1 MRRDAIHAQST
12 FVYETRPSQY
22 DSLRQVIALWFVS
35 SLYENMFYC
44 KTVRHVSL
52 IKFYLITSVC
62 YFTSGLSLSLSIRLY
77 SQRLVEDLLNKD
89 SSGGMV
95 QRRFYESISTN
106 IPSIVYSFI
115 YSHKGRENSEGHHTG
130 RGNSLLSGFTLVD
143 AGR

>member
-1 MRRDAIHAQST
+1 MPFTPKVHLCMK
-12 FVYETRPSQY
+12 QY
-22 DSLRQVIALWFVS
+22 DSLRQVVALWFVS

-62 YFTSGLSLSLSIRLY
+62 YFTSCLSLSLSIRLY

-106 IPSIVYSFI
+106 IPSIVRY
-115 YSHKGRENSEGHHTG
+115 
-130 RGNSLLSGFTLVD
+130 LSPLFLYLFS
-143 AGR
+143 